1 MSPADI
7 VRRFH
12 DLSDATPRDED
23 AAWAWGWDRGGISWA
38 ELLASPRVLIVSEAG
53 TGKSHECEAECARL
67 VARGEAAFWV
77 ELSNLT
83 HGELYSLFGE
93 EELVRF
99 EAWKADGA
107 SVATFFLDSIDE
119 LELTQA
125 SFDHAL
131 KAVSRGLGPRLE
143 RVRIVAT
150 SRPTAFDRDAL
161 LRHLPVPQRQ
171 DKDAEAEPLGVEFV
185 DLAMGQRKTVQRED
199 APKDPPPL
207 RQVSLT
213 DLTVAEI
220 TTFVANRGV
229 KNPADFVAALEA
241 KQALS
246 YAQRPQ
252 DLIELANAW
261 IETGRLLAHRE
272 QVDLNV
278 KVKLRRNEHRRD
290 RELSQKR
297 AREGAGKLALAMMVT
312 RRLTLRYGDD
322 SEREADGDTVLN
334 PRDILAD
341 WKPKAIQALMQRGLF
356 GHAGYGRVRMHHRS
370 VVEYLAAEALQ
381 AMLDCGVRPRD
392 VAAQLFAT
400 TPQGF
405 DVLKP
410 AMRPTAVWMA
420 ARNTDVF
427 AEILARQPEALLQY
441 GDPESLSGADRAKAL
456 FQYVDQVAQRGR
468 QGVEFPPAQ
477 LMRLRCPEVMDPL
490 PARWH
495 KGLLNPD
502 VRHLFL
508 RLFAVSPSSE
518 AADIAHAIAID
529 PAGDG
534 VDRVLAME
542 VLIAHDDARLPQL
555 AQRLVHGHA
564 MGPDDTVVAMVMRL
578 VPTHL
583 SAQQLVDLFVRVGT
597 GSRRPAHTACGVL
610 TRQITRGELDDA
622 YVTALREAL
631 APEVAQAAVW
641 DPNEYPAYRNRTP
654 DLVSLLLATC
664 ARHLDDTPRSAPLF
678 AASIVAAQ
686 FYYRD
691 NYDDADDLRLRTA
704 ASTWPASLKRIGLIA
719 TDVLLAR
726 VHATG
731 TAWDRLNAMR
741 RTGLVALSA
750 PEDGTWLLALL
761 EDTHAPHGA
770 RAIALEA
777 LLHGAVPPSMTV
789 KSLNSRV
796 LRATADDVVL
806 STRVA
811 ALAVTPERVRAIA
824 RDRAADERR
833 QKTRA
838 ANAKAARARLQAI
851 VDEAIHHPTQAFSAD
866 RADETAWRLWYTAHR
881 NGGVA
886 TWDRPFFERAF
897 GRPATAHLKAAMG
910 RAWRAY
916 QPTLPHERPE
926 DARGTT
932 LLVWGMGNGGLTAE
946 SEDHGWAAQLSADE
960 ATLAAR
966 YIPLELNRFPPWL
979 PDLIAA
985 HPNAVFAVLVA
996 LLDDELVHL
1005 HDATR
1010 HASTLQHL
1018 RNAPAAVRRLI
1029 LPYLEA
1035 WLVAHGD
1042 ELMPRRRV
1050 AAPTSGVRQL
1060 LYLIMDEGSVA
1071 AQAHLRSL
1079 CVDAVQGPSR
1089 KRWEPLW
1096 FHLLFRLDA
1105 AAALPYLE
1113 QRLARYSIQRLGPG
1127 AALIGELFGDHDSTA
1142 RVDARD
1148 AAFTPA
1154 MLLALVR
1161 LAYAHVRP
1169 VDDVH
1174 HVGVFSPGARD
1185 AAEYARN
1192 ALLTALLD
1200 TRGPD
1205 GWDAK
1210 QAVASEPFLQDY
1222 ADRARALSLQSAATE
1237 TEGEPLTPT
1246 QAFALLTSG
1255 VVAPKNREQMFVM
1268 LQHRLDDLEDLLNS
1282 DGSPRQ
1288 TWCNVTD
1295 EQEMRK
1301 LIGGALKTMAHGAYT
1316 VGHEMTTADDKETDI
1331 RLISTSTPETG
1342 VIELKIGNER
1352 PGRDLR
1358 DTIHEQLV
1366 KKYLRLD
1373 ERKAGCLLVT
1383 VGRERHWDHP
1393 DTGERL
1399 DIDGLRDLLA
1409 TEAQRVERLMLGEVR
1424 LTTHVMC
1431 LLPPLPRE
1439 RKTR

>member
-1 MSPADI
+1 MPPAAL

-12 DLSDATPRDED
+12 DLSHAIPRDED
-23 AAWAWGWDRGGISWA
+23 AGWPQGGDRSGMSWA

-53 TGKSHECEAECARL
+53 SGKTHECKAECARL
-67 VARGEAAFWV
+67 VGFGEAAFWV
-77 ELSNLT
+77 ELSNLAS
-83 HGELYSLFGE
+83 GELHGLFGGD
-93 EELVRF
+93 ELDRF

-107 SVATFFLDSIDE
+107 RVATFFLDSIDE

-131 KAVSRGLGPRLE
+131 KAVSRGLGARLD

-161 LRHLPVPQRQ
+161 LRHLPVPERQ
-171 DKDAEAEPLGVEFV
+171 DKEAEPDPLGVEFV
-185 DLAMGQRKTVQRED
+185 DIAMGKRQTVQREE
-199 APKDPPPL
+199 APAAPPPL
-207 RQVSLT
+207 REVALT
-213 DLTVAEI
+213 DLTADEI
-220 TTFVANRGV
+220 ATFVACRGV
-229 KNPADFVAALEA
+229 QNPADFVAALEA
-241 KQALS
+241 KNALS

-261 IETGRLLAHRE
+261 IETGRLLSHRD

-278 KVKLRRNEHRRD
+278 KVKLRPNEHRQERD
-290 RELSQKR
+290 LSQKR
-297 AREGAGKLALAMMVT
+297 AREGARKLALAMMVT

-322 SEREADGDTVLN
+322 SEREADGDAVLD
-334 PRDILAD
+334 PQQVLAD
-341 WKPKAIQALMQRGLF
+341 WKPKAIQALLQRGLF

-381 AMLDCGVRPRD
+381 EMLDRGVRPRD
-392 VAAQLFAT
+392 VAARLFAT
-400 TPQGF
+400 TPQGIG
-405 DVLKP
+405 VLKP

-427 AEILARQPEALLQY
+427 AEILARQPEALLQH
-441 GDPESLSGADRAKAL
+441 GDPESLSGADRSKAL

-477 LMRLRCPEVMDPL
+477 LMRIRCREVMDPL
-490 PARWH
+490 PARWQQ
-495 KGLLNPD
+495 GLLNPD
-502 VRHLFL
+502 VRHLVL
-508 RLFAVSPSSE
+508 RLFAVAPSVE
-518 AADIAHAIAID
+518 AADIAHGIAVD
-529 PAGDG
+529 PAGDA
-534 VDRVLAME
+534 VDRVLATE
-542 VLIAHDDARLPQL
+542 VLIANNDARLPNL
-555 AQRLVHGHA
+555 AHCLVHGHT
-564 MGPDDTVVAMVMRL
+564 MGSDDTVVAMAMRL
-578 VPTHL
+578 VPDHF

-597 GSRRPAHTACGVL
+597 GGRCPAHTACGVL
-610 TRQITRGELDDA
+610 TRRVMRGELDDA
-622 YVTALREAL
+622 YVAALRNAL
-631 APEVAQAAVW
+631 APEVAQAAIW
-641 DPNEYPAYRNRTP
+641 DPHEYPAYRNRAP
-654 DLVSLLLATC
+654 ELVSLLLATST
-664 ARHLDDTPRSAPLF
+664 RHVDEAPRSASLF
-678 AASIVAAQ
+678 AACLVSAQ
-686 FYYRD
+686 FHYRD
-691 NYDDADDLRLRTA
+691 HYDDADGVRLRIA
-704 ASTWPASLKRIGLIA
+704 ASTWPTSLKRIALIA
-719 TDVLLAR
+719 TDVLLTR

-731 TAWDRLNAMR
+731 SAWERLNAMR
-741 RTGLVALSA
+741 STSLVALNA

-761 EDTHAPHGA
+761 EDDHAPDGA

-777 LLHGAVPPSMTV
+777 LLHGAVPRGMAV
-789 KSLNSRV
+789 KTLNSRV
-796 LRATADDVVL
+796 RRATINDPAL
-806 STRVA
+806 SMRVA
-811 ALAVTPERVRAIA
+811 ALALTPKRVRTIA
-824 RDRAADERR
+824 RDRAADAR
-833 QKTRA
+833 QQKAREA
-838 ANAKAARARLQAI
+838 KAKAARARVHTM
-851 VDEAIHHPTQAFSAD
+851 VDEAIHHPTEAFSAE

-886 TWDRPFFERAF
+886 TWDRPFFERAL
-897 GRPATAHLKAAMG
+897 GRPVTEHLKAAMG

-916 QPTLPHERPE
+916 EPTLPHERPD

-932 LLVWGMGNGGLTAE
+932 LMVWGMGNGGLTAE
-946 SEDHGWAAQLSADE
+946 SEDKHWAARLTADE
-960 ATLAAR
+960 AALAAR
-966 YIPLELNRFPPWL
+966 YIPLELNRIPPWL
-979 PDLIAA
+979 PDLITA
-985 HPNAVFAVLVA
+985 HPNQVFAVLKA
-996 LLDDELVHL
+996 LLDDELEHL
-1005 HDATR
+1005 HDPAR

-1018 RNAPAAVRRLI
+1018 KNASASVRQLM

-1035 WLVAHGD
+1035 WLISQGD

-1060 LYLIMDEGSVA
+1060 LYLIMEEGSIA

-1079 CVDAVQGPSR
+1079 CVKAAQGPVR

-1096 FHLLFRLDA
+1096 FHLFFRLDA
-1105 AAALPYLE
+1105 AAALPCFE
-1113 QRLARYSIQRLGPG
+1113 RRLARYLIHRLGAG
-1127 AALIGELFGDHDSTA
+1127 ATLIGELFGDHDSTT
-1142 RVDARD
+1142 RVNARD

-1154 MLLALVR
+1154 MLLTLVR

-1169 VDDVH
+1169 LDDVH
-1174 HVGVFSPGARD
+1174 QVGVFSPGARD

-1200 TRGPD
+1200 THGPE

-1210 QAVASEPFLQDY
+1210 QAVANEPFLQNY
-1222 ADRARALSLQSAATE
+1222 ADRARAISLQTAATE
-1237 TEGEPLTPT
+1237 TEGEPLTPP
-1246 QAFALLTSG
+1246 QACALLTSG
-1255 VVAPKNREQMFVM
+1255 VVAPKNREQMFVL
-1268 LQHRLDDLEDLLNS
+1268 LQHRVDDLEDLLNS

-1316 VGHEMTTADDKETDI
+1316 VGHEMATADDKETDI
-1331 RLISTSTPETG
+1331 RLISTAAPETG

-1399 DIDGLRDLLA
+1399 DIDGLRAMLA
-1409 TEAQRVERLMLGEVR
+1409 AEAQRVEQLMLGEVR
-1424 LTTHVMC
+1424 LTTHVMR
-1431 LLPPLPRE
+1431 LLPALPRE
-1439 RKTR
+1439 RETQ